1 MFPVI
6 AASIAALAALIGY
19 WATYR
24 TRRIDSK
31 AETYAKALAA
41 VTAYKHL
48 PYRIRRRAK
57 DDNETR
63 DKLGQL
69 SSDVHQEITY
79 YRHLLNLDSELVA
92 NTYEELIRK
101 VYRKGKEHRD
111 NAWGHTPISSDSEMC
126 DVGTYDFGEAKQMWD
141 CINAMRQE
149 LGRSPIRAQYASG
162 DQDSFRDDEARS

>member
-1 MFPVI
+1 M
-6 AASIAALAALIGY
+6 
-19 WATYR
+19 
-24 TRRIDSK
+24 
-31 AETYAKALAA
+31 ETYAKALAA

-57 DDNETR
+57 DDDETR

-92 NTYEELIRK
+92 NTYEELIRS

-111 NAWGHTPISSDSEMC
+111 DAWGRPPISSDSEMC
-126 DVGTYDFGEAKQMWD
+126 DIGTYNFGEEKQMWD
-141 CINAMRQE
+141 CINAMRQQ
-149 LGRSPIRAQYASG
+149 LGRSPIKAQYARV
-162 DQDSFRDDEARS
+162 DAITDNDDPRLSRAYPAITSD